1 MTCIHGLD
9 EINCPTCSM
18 MRSTMPLKKIYEKK
32 ENFLKIENPFFKK
45 NLKSKDNLVNE
56 LTNKRL
62 NLNLAPLNLVP
73 KPNLINQIPKFEN
86 KMFLDRLKELDLD
99 KGDILGIPK
108 KIPLENPEWKFE
120 EED

>member
-9 EINCPTCSM
+9 EINCPMCSM
-18 MRSTMPLKKIYEKK
+18 MRSTMPLKKLHEKK

-45 NLKSKDNLVNE
+45 NLMSKDNLVNE

-62 NLNLAPLNLVP
+62 NLNLAPLNIIP
-73 KPNLINQIPKFEN
+73 KPNLINRIPKFEN
-86 KMFLDRLKELDLD
+86 RLFLEKLKELDLD

-108 KIPLENPEWKFE
+108 KIPIENPEWKFE

>member
-18 MRSTMPLKKIYEKK
+18 MRATMPMKKVHEIK

-45 NLKSKDNLVNE
+45 NLKLKDNLVNE
-56 LTNKRL
+56 LNNKRL
-62 NLNLAPLNLVP
+62 NLNPGPLNLIP
-73 KPNLINQIPKFEN
+73 KPHLINQIPNFEN
-86 KMFLDRLKELDLD
+86 KMFLERLKELDLD
-99 KGDILGIPK
+99 KGDILGIPN